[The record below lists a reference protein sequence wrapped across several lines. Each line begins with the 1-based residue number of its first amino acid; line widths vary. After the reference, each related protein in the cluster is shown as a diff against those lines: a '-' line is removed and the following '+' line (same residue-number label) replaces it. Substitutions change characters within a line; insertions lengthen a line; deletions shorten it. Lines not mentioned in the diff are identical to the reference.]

1 MNEIINTL
9 IAERTFLE
17 AQNHK
22 LSSIIRQQEDQIMD
36 LRMVNQDLKLQLS
49 DMHEKLMVK
58 KELDD
63 IDDGRC

>member
-22 LSSIIRQQEDQIMD
+22 LSAIIRQQEDQIMD

>member
-22 LSSIIRQQEDQIMD
+22 LSAIIRQQEDQIMD
-36 LRMVNQDLKLQLS
+36 LRMVNQDLKLQLTALH
-49 DMHEKLMVK
+49 DGDK
-58 KELDD
+58 K
-63 IDDGRC
+63 

>member
-22 LSSIIRQQEDQIMD
+22 LSSIIRQQEEQIMD
-36 LRMVNQDLKLQLS
+36 LRLVNQDLKHQLT
-49 DMHEKLMVK
+49 DMHAALNIK
-58 KELDD
+58 KQIDE